1 MTGKLKRQT
10 DFVFKMAFMFPI
22 EREPQ
27 KAIIGGAVVFS
38 LLPLLAV
45 AGRIMARLKFNNARL
60 DLSDWL
66 IIAAC
71 VSTLIRWNRI
81 ILHLQEKNS
90 LLTKM

>member
-1 MTGKLKRQT
+1 MV
-10 DFVFKMAFMFPI
+10 FVFPL

-38 LLPLLAV
+38 LLPLAAV
-45 AGRIMARLKFNNARL
+45 AGRIMARLRFNNARL

-71 VSTLIRWNRI
+71 VSIFIRSNQIIIHLNEKFSSNRNV
-81 ILHLQEKNS
+81 IL
-90 LLTKM
+90 